1 MRKQIAAANW
11 KMNLTLQEAKSL
23 ASSIVSQNV
32 NTGMGQSVIVAVPF
46 PYLIPVQEILRTKQG
61 YYVCAQNVAS
71 TENGA
76 YTGEV
81 SALMLQSLS
90 ISYALIGHSERREY
104 NHETNE
110 ILAEKINRAL
120 KNGINPIF
128 CCGEPLYVREEE
140 KQNEYVEKQLK
151 DSLAHLN
158 SEQMNGFIIAY
169 EPIWAI
175 GTGKTA
181 SSDQAQDMH
190 KTIRTWVANH
200 YNPEIADSVSI
211 LYGGSVKSSN
221 ASEIFGK
228 PDVDGGLIGGASL
241 IPAEFISI
249 ITSLKKA

>member
-1 MRKQIAAANW
+1 
-11 KMNLTLQEAKSL
+11 
-23 ASSIVSQNV
+23 
-32 NTGMGQSVIVAVPF
+32 
-46 PYLIPVQEILRTKQG
+46 
-61 YYVCAQNVAS
+61 
-71 TENGA
+71 
-76 YTGEV
+76 
-81 SALMLQSLS
+81 LS
-90 ISYALIGHSERREY
+90 ISYALVGHSERREY
-104 NHETNE
+104 NHETND

-120 KNGINPIF
+120 ENGINPVF
-128 CCGEPLYVREEE
+128 CCGEPLSVREEE
-140 KQNEYVEKQLK
+140 KHNEYVEKQLS
-151 DSLAHLN
+151 DSLSHLS

-190 KTIRTWVANH
+190 KTIRNWVANH
-200 YNPEIADSVSI
+200 YNKEIADSVSI

-228 PDVDGGLIGGASL
+228 PDVDGGLVGGASL